1 MIALWWCGLLRVR
14 GARLAAVASG
24 IAVAVALLACL
35 GVFLANARA
44 TMTAR
49 SVAGVP
55 VDWQVQVQPGQ
66 NPMAVLDAVRAA
78 PGTRQALP
86 VGYGRADALS
96 ATTGTTTQ
104 TTGAA
109 VVLGLPDGYRSAF
122 PGEIRT
128 LAGAD
133 SGVLLAQQTAANLAV
148 APGDSIELTPTGGA
162 SVPVRVDGVVDL
174 PVADSLFQTVGA
186 PPGSQP
192 SAPPDNVLL
201 LPEQRWHDLFAP
213 PASSAEATSDGA
225 HTQVHVTIGH
235 DLPADPAT
243 AYAAVI
249 GAAHNLEARTAGTG
263 VVGNNLGAA
272 LDAARGDAAYAQIL
286 FLFLGVPGAVLAAL
300 LTAAVTGAGAPRRRR
315 EQALL
320 RVRGASAQQVLG
332 LAAVE
337 AATVGIGGGLAG
349 LGAAAEL
356 SRVALGGSGFGA
368 GRDAFSW
375 IGASFLIGLAIAGLA
390 VLMPAWRDQ
399 RSGVPVERP
408 GLPVWARFGI
418 DVLLLVLAGA
428 VFWLAGQDNYELVL
442 APEGVPTIAVS
453 YWAFAGPGLLWL
465 GTGLLGWRLAEL
477 ALGPGRGAVT
487 RLLRPISG
495 NLAGTVASTLSRR
508 RREVAR
514 SAVLLGLALSFAVS
528 TATFNATYRQQAEV
542 DAKLTNGADVNVTES
557 PGAHVGPDASAAL
570 AAVPGVR
577 AVEPVQHRFGYVG
590 VDLQDVYGVRP
601 TTIIGV
607 TALQDAYFQG
617 GSARALMDTLA
628 AQPDSILVSAETV
641 KDFQLHPG
649 DLLNLR
655 LPNART
661 GQLSTVGFHYVGV
674 VNEFPTAPK
683 DSFLVANAD
692 YLAAST
698 GSDAV
703 GAFLVDTGGS
713 DAGGVAQRIRG
724 LLGPGPTVTDIAQV
738 RGRIGSSL
746 TSVDLT
752 GLTRVELGFA
762 LVLAAAAGGLVLA
775 LGLGERRRSFAIAR
789 ALGADRRQLR
799 GFVVGEGAAV
809 TAGGLLIGVLGG
821 GVLSLML
828 VAVLTGVFDPPPS
841 ALAVPW
847 PYLAVVVLLAGAGIA
862 IAVLG
867 IVRAAWRAGTEVI
880 RELP

>member
-1 MIALWWCGLLRVR
+1 MIALWCRGLLRVC
-14 GARLAAVASG
+14 GARLAGVASG

-35 GVFLANARA
+35 GSFLVNAQA

-49 SVAGVP
+49 AVAGVP

-66 NPMAVLDAVRAA
+66 DPVAVLDAVRAA

-86 VGYGRADALS
+86 VGYGRADRLS

-109 VVLGLPDGYRSAF
+109 VVLGLPDGYRAAF

-133 SGVLLAQQTAANLAV
+133 NGVLLAQQTAANLAV
-148 APGDSIELTPTGGA
+148 APGDSIELALTGGA
-162 SVPVRVDGVVDL
+162 SVPVRIDGVVDL
-174 PVADSLFQTVGA
+174 PAADSLFQTVGA

-201 LPEQRWHDLFAP
+201 LPEGRWRDLFAP
-213 PASSAEATSDGA
+213 LASAVATADGA
-225 HTQVHVTIGH
+225 RTQVHVSIGH
-235 DLPADPAT
+235 DLPADPAG
-243 AYAAVI
+243 AYTAVI
-249 GAAHNLEARTAGTG
+249 GAAHNLEAQTAGAG

-272 LDAARGDAAYAQIL
+272 LDAARSDAAYARIL
-286 FLFLGVPGAVLAAL
+286 FLFLGVPGAVLAGL
-300 LTAAVTGAGAPRRRR
+300 LTAAVTAAGAPRRRR

-320 RVRGASAQQVLG
+320 RVRGASARQLLG

-337 AATVGIGGGLAG
+337 AAIVGVGGGLAG
-349 LGAAAEL
+349 LGAAAVL
-356 SRVALGGSGFGA
+356 SRVAFGGTGFGA
-368 GRDAFSW
+368 GPDAMPW
-375 IGASFLIGLAIAGLA
+375 IGAAFLVGLMIAGLT
-390 VLMPAWRDQ
+390 VLLPAWRDQ
-399 RSGVPVERP
+399 RAGTPAERP
-408 GLPVWARFGI
+408 GLPPWARFGI
-418 DVLLLVLAGA
+418 DVVLLALAGA
-428 VFWLAGQDNYELVL
+428 VFWLAGQDSYALVL
-442 APEGVPTIAVS
+442 APEGVPAIAVS
-453 YWAFAGPGLLWL
+453 YWAFAGPALLWL
-465 GTGLLGWRLAEL
+465 GIGLFGWRLAEL
-477 ALGPGRGAVT
+477 ALGPGRGVLT
-487 RLLRPISG
+487 RLLRPVSG

-508 RREVAR
+508 RRLVAR

-528 TATFNATYRQQAEV
+528 TATFNATYQQQAEV
-542 DAKLTNGADVNVTES
+542 DAKLTNGADVTVTES
-557 PGAHVGPDASAAL
+557 PGAHVGPDAAAAL

-590 VDLQDVYGVRP
+590 TDLQDVYGVRP
-601 TTIIGV
+601 ATITGV

-628 AQPDSILVSAETV
+628 ARPDSILVSAETV
-641 KDFQLHPG
+641 KDFQLRPG

-655 LPNART
+655 LPDART

-683 DSFLVANAD
+683 DSFFVANAD
-692 YLAAST
+692 YLARST

-703 GAFLVDTGGS
+703 GAFLVDTGGQ
-713 DAGGVAQRIRG
+713 DTAGVTQRIHA
-724 LLGPGPTVTDIAQV
+724 LLGSGPTVTDIGQA

-746 TSVDLT
+746 TSVDLA

-789 ALGADRRQLR
+789 ALGADRWQLR
-799 GFVVGEGAAV
+799 GFVIGEAAAV
-809 TAGGLLIGVLGG
+809 TTGGLLIGVLGG

-841 ALAVPW
+841 SLAVPW
-847 PYLAVVVLLAGAGIA
+847 SYLAGVAGLAVAGIA
-862 IAVLG
+862 VAVLG
-867 IVRAAWRAGTEVI
+867 IVRAAWRGGVEII